1 MNNISEYLNIDI
13 PENWKQDQGSWR
25 LSESLSNSFKS
36 AYVSKWIQDNKN
48 YNMERSN
55 TDLGNNQ
62 LNYLKLNQKQIENQ
76 IKQLE
81 LHLTTL
87 NELSDSEQIQD
98 KIVTIEDEIDDLQKE
113 KDKIT
118 KDIENATQIS
128 NIFQNKFE
136 IPKFGNVDQVID
148 WASVCSTINQKV
160 DGHDQNEF
168 SNA

>member
-1 MNNISEYLNIDI
+1 MEIKKIKRGEFIPAAQSMNNISEYLNIDI

-25 LSESLSNSFKS
+25 LSESLSNNFKS
-36 AYVSKWIQDNKN
+36 TYVSKWIQDNKN

-113 KDKIT
+113 KERIT

-128 NIFQNKFE
+128 NIFQNKFD
-136 IPKFGNVDQVID
+136 IPTF
-148 WASVCSTINQKV
+148 
-160 DGHDQNEF
+160 
-168 SNA
+168 